1 LARTSLQ
8 CRECKKEYETAFKYV
23 CDDCFGPLDVK
34 YDFPT
39 LTKDTFS
46 NREQTY
52 WRYFELLPIENK
64 SNIVSIGAG
73 MTPLTKAEN
82 LGKKLGLNNLYIKND
97 SVNPTFSFKDRPAG
111 VAISKAKELG
121 LTAVGCASTGNLA
134 SATAAHAAAAGLPC
148 HVFAPSNIEMAKIAQ
163 ALSYGAN
170 YIAVDGTY
178 DDANRIAAQIGD
190 STGNL
195 ASATA
200 AHAAAAGLPCHV
212 FAPSNIEMA
221 KIAQALSY
229 GANYIAVDGTYDD
242 ANRIAAQIGDSK
254 GIGVVNINMRSHY
267 VEGSK
272 TFSYEVAEQLDW
284 QVPDQ
289 LIVPVGSGAM
299 LNAICK
305 GFEELQTV
313 SLLDDVSNMHM
324 IAAQPHGCAPI
335 VDAFKKN
342 TKEVIPV
349 ENPDTVAKSLAIGD
363 PGDGR
368 YVLKRLEQYNGFAE
382 ECNNQEI
389 LDAIL
394 LLAQTE
400 GIFTEPAG
408 GVSISILQKMVEQ
421 GKIDKNDKVVCY
433 VTGNGLKATESIM
446 QVLSKPTVYKP
457 NINEISAVVQ

>member
-1 LARTSLQ
+1 MARTSLQ
-8 CRECKKEYETAFKYV
+8 CRECKKEYESTFKYI

-39 LTKDTFS
+39 ITKDTFS
-46 NREQTY
+46 NREHTY

-73 MTPLTKAEN
+73 MTPLIKAEK
-82 LGKKLGLNNLYIKND
+82 LGEKLGLKNLYIKND

-111 VAISKAKELG
+111 VAVSKAKEFG
-121 LTAVGCASTGNLA
+121 LSAVGCASTGNLA
-134 SATAAHAAAAGLPC
+134 SATAAHAAKGGFAC
-148 HVFAPSNIEMAKIAQ
+148 HVFAPSDIEMAKI
-163 ALSYGAN
+163 
-170 YIAVDGTY
+170 T
-178 DDANRIAAQIGD
+178 
-190 STGNL
+190 
-195 ASATA
+195 
-200 AHAAAAGLPCHV
+200 
-212 FAPSNIEMA
+212 
-221 KIAQALSY
+221 QALSY

-254 GIGVVNINMRSHY
+254 GIGIVNINMRSYY

-272 TFSYEVAEQLDW
+272 TLAFEVAEQLDW

-305 GFEELQTV
+305 GFEELQQV
-313 SLLDDVSNMHM
+313 SLLNNIDNMHM

-342 TKEVIPV
+342 STDVIPV
-349 ENPDTVAKSLAIGD
+349 EYPDTVAKSLAIGD

-368 YVLKRLEQYNGFAE
+368 YVLKRLKQYNGFAE

-394 LLAQTE
+394 LLARTE

-408 GVSISILQKMVEQ
+408 GVSLAVLQKMIEQ

-433 VTGNGLKATESIM
+433 ITGNGLKATESIM
-446 QVLSKPTVYKP
+446 TVLQKPKVMKAD
-457 NINEISAVVQ
+457 IAEISAVVN